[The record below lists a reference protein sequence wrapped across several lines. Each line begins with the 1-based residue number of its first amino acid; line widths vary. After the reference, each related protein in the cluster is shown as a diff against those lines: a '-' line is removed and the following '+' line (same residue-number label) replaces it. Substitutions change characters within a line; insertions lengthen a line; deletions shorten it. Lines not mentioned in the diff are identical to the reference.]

1 LNGVQDEESD
11 SDEPLLSG
19 SGGVSKDWGDEWL
32 IDVQDEESDSDE
44 PLLSGSGGVSKDWG
58 G

>member
-1 LNGVQDEESD
+1 MQDEESD